1 MENEPQRKLQRERL
15 LASRA
20 AMTARDVHE
29 QALQGFVSD
38 WLAQANP
45 RALAFYWPIRGE
57 PDLRDVVADWLEAGT
72 HRIAALPAVSG
83 PILSFLGWTRHAPM
97 RAAEFSIPVPAQGR
111 PVQPDALLIPCLG
124 FDAQRFRL
132 GYGGGY
138 YDRTLAQ
145 TVPWPLCVG
154 IAYESS
160 RLESIDPQPHDMQ
173 LDVVITDAGIF

>member
-15 LASRA
+15 LASRS
-20 AMTARDVHE
+20 AMKERRESE
-29 QALQGFVSD
+29 QALQNNVAE
-38 WLAQANP
+38 WLLQADP
-45 RALAFYWPIRGE
+45 RALAFYWPIRAE

-72 HRIAALPAVSG
+72 HRVAALPAVSG
-83 PILSFLGWTRHAPM
+83 AILSFIAWTRHAPM
-97 RAAEFSIPVPAQGR
+97 LAAEFNIPVPAHGR

-124 FDAQRFRL
+124 FDAQRYRL

-154 IAYESS
+154 IAFESG